1 MSSYFNEGE
10 QKNSSDLNNETISNK
25 SFCEKLS
32 IYFNYIRDKIII
44 YRFQRWI
51 VVLILTV
58 VYLFRMFYAKGYYA
72 LTYCIGIHFLNS
84 FMAFISP
91 LDDPEDDLPEE
102 SSHLPQTNSEE
113 FRPFQR
119 KLKEYNFWRVM
130 FWTLLVAII
139 CTFFE
144 AFDLPVFWP
153 LLLFYFVLIFI
164 RVYLVK
170 DLIRLSCKRY
180 IKDVLLV
187 CVLVT
192 LTSSL
197 MPFLIYKMQEQ
208 SICRLIEVIVTAS
221 LGIVL
226 SIYVLGLDRNERSF
240 VKKQIKTKLFT

>member
-1 MSSYFNEGE
+1 MSSYFNEKE
-10 QKNSSDLNNETISNK
+10 QKNSSDLNNEAISNK
-25 SFCEKLS
+25 SCCEKLS
-32 IYFNYIRDKIII
+32 IYFNYIRDKLII
-44 YRFQRWI
+44 YKFYRWM
-51 VVLILTV
+51 VVLILTL
-58 VYLFRMFYAKGYYA
+58 VYIFRMIYTKGYYA

-91 LDDPEDDLPEE
+91 LDDPEDELPEE

-164 RVYLVK
+164 LVMRRQIQHMIKYKYLPW
-170 DLIRLSCKRY
+170 D
-180 IKDVLLV
+180 
-187 CVLVT
+187 T
-192 LTSSL
+192 
-197 MPFLIYKMQEQ
+197 
-208 SICRLIEVIVTAS
+208 
-221 LGIVL
+221 G
-226 SIYVLGLDRNERSF
+226 
-240 VKKQIKTKLFT
+240 KKTYTRIPSQI

>member
-58 VYLFRMFYAKGYYA
+58 VYLFRMFYTKGYYA

-164 RVYLVK
+164 LVMRRQILHMIKYKYLPW
-170 DLIRLSCKRY
+170 D
-180 IKDVLLV
+180 
-187 CVLVT
+187 T
-192 LTSSL
+192 
-197 MPFLIYKMQEQ
+197 
-208 SICRLIEVIVTAS
+208 
-221 LGIVL
+221 G
-226 SIYVLGLDRNERSF
+226 
-240 VKKQIKTKLFT
+240 KKTYTRIPSQI

>member
-58 VYLFRMFYAKGYYA
+58 VYLFRMFYTKGYYA

-139 CTFFE
+139 CTFSE

-164 RVYLVK
+164 LVMRRQILHMIKYKYLPW
-170 DLIRLSCKRY
+170 D
-180 IKDVLLV
+180 
-187 CVLVT
+187 T
-192 LTSSL
+192 
-197 MPFLIYKMQEQ
+197 
-208 SICRLIEVIVTAS
+208 
-221 LGIVL
+221 G
-226 SIYVLGLDRNERSF
+226 
-240 VKKQIKTKLFT
+240 KKTYTRIPSQI

>member
-58 VYLFRMFYAKGYYA
+58 VYLFRMFYTKGYYA

-113 FRPFQR
+113 FRPFHR

-139 CTFFE
+139 CTFSE

-153 LLLFYFVLIFI
+153 LLLFYFDLIFI
-164 RVYLVK
+164 LVMRRQILHMIKYKYLPW
-170 DLIRLSCKRY
+170 D
-180 IKDVLLV
+180 
-187 CVLVT
+187 T
-192 LTSSL
+192 
-197 MPFLIYKMQEQ
+197 
-208 SICRLIEVIVTAS
+208 
-221 LGIVL
+221 G
-226 SIYVLGLDRNERSF
+226 
-240 VKKQIKTKLFT
+240 KKTYTRIPNQI

>member
-58 VYLFRMFYAKGYYA
+58 VYLFRMFYTKGYYA

-164 RVYLVK
+164 LVMRRQILHMIKYKYLPWDTGKKTYTRVP
-170 DLIRLSCKRY
+170 S
-180 IKDVLLV
+180 
-187 CVLVT
+187 
-192 LTSSL
+192 
-197 MPFLIYKMQEQ
+197 
-208 SICRLIEVIVTAS
+208 
-221 LGIVL
+221 
-226 SIYVLGLDRNERSF
+226 
-240 VKKQIKTKLFT
+240 QI